1 MKFGKWFKSQ
11 QTPDLAGYYI
21 PYTSVYPFIDR
32 APLEPPPVQLT
43 KKINS
48 VVDGERSEV
57 SVLEELRGHIDVCSA
72 KTAELLQDPTPSLRK
87 LSVAWRFA
95 HLNREAIRK
104 ITKKY
109 DKLTGRLVS
118 PQFAATVAGS
128 GMAFETVWLL
138 EIAWWCELCLCRCWT
153 AA

>member
-72 KTAELLQDPTPSLRK
+72 KTGR
-87 LSVAWRFA
+87 SVVGDN
-95 HLNREAIRK
+95 LVDEA
-104 ITKKY
+104 T
-109 DKLTGRLVS
+109 
-118 PQFAATVAGS
+118 
-128 GMAFETVWLL
+128 ML
-138 EIAWWCELCLCRCWT
+138 EERGLWSECAPR
-153 AA
+153 